1 MHIRCTLL
9 SYNTITKSL
18 IILIL
23 MRPRF
28 LGLKRSPAIASSI
41 PQTAPSVNQPPSF
54 PSLVTPMGTATSE
67 RSDVPDGPRRRW
79 SRRQQNRLPDRDRK
93 TSPNDVAPTMSAVR
107 RLLTGAQSES
117 SSKIRATKTLKQ
129 TPKTLAPTCPNC
141 VVNATKLISLDEQI
155 VLLRDLSVRCVP
167 EEEDRLEAVAKGD
180 YNCLLRLFQTACDV
194 QTVIGANVSRTSAMC
209 HLRAERL
216 NAMGITLFGQEST
229 VTLISNGAGIL
240 LLFQRESVLSLI
252 YEGMQFDLTSGEE
265 TSIDLII
272 KSVLEANLDAD
283 TDDLQAILSSV
294 KLAKQ
299 PDDADA
305 LDDVNLGGLD
315 IPGLRLLRAEVY
327 TTRVLCMMMKTEIYE
342 QGFYRKY
349 VHIDRLG
356 TTFTAVREGE
366 TSTLT
371 KINVLPDAMSRPVKH
386 GDDII
391 GEDVFMSRR
400 KGRKDKFRLSCS
412 VSVNVWEEYE
422 SPEWFGY
429 IHPPPNAD
437 AMRPANLKELKE
449 RLESYG
455 IPDGSE
461 VCRLVYHCLAHKS
474 RNSNVK
480 VDTISAARGYFMYL
494 KNFLKHG
501 TTGTNTNHIIESEE
515 LAVVF
520 DGIAFRVS
528 APQTEIRHMS
538 LFLSLL
544 ISDERER
551 NGRAVPKRPVIRRM
565 CSTSEVVLSLCR
577 DITYLNAD
585 YDEEGGTL
593 YSASA
598 EEENIAEAW
607 ATCMALY
614 VCDGYGCLE
623 GCFNC
628 AIENRRGAIVDEMAV
643 FMNDVQ
649 VPVVFDKLYRKNS
662 IAEELS
668 GMSDARGATYPGA
681 FISGRDQC
689 NERTY
694 LAGNSHRFTAS
705 SLTGVLQRDLR
716 LKVVIPAGILSRRFS
731 RGTGNSAFYVK
742 QEDLLDLTGSSRA
755 VPSLTLTDMTTV
767 GRNTLAAVGRAV

>member
-1 MHIRCTLL
+1 M
-9 SYNTITKSL
+9 
-18 IILIL
+18 
-23 MRPRF
+23 
-28 LGLKRSPAIASSI
+28 
-41 PQTAPSVNQPPSF
+41 
-54 PSLVTPMGTATSE
+54 
-67 RSDVPDGPRRRW
+67 
-79 SRRQQNRLPDRDRK
+79 
-93 TSPNDVAPTMSAVR
+93 
-107 RLLTGAQSES
+107 
-117 SSKIRATKTLKQ
+117 
-129 TPKTLAPTCPNC
+129 
-141 VVNATKLISLDEQI
+141 
-155 VLLRDLSVRCVP
+155 
-167 EEEDRLEAVAKGD
+167 DRLEAVAKGD
-180 YNCLLRLFQTACDV
+180 YHCLLRLFHTACEV
-194 QTVIGANVSRTSAMC
+194 QAIVGASVSKNSAMC
-209 HLRAERL
+209 HLRAERV
-216 NAMGITLFGQEST
+216 NAMGITLFGSDST
-229 VTLISNGAGIL
+229 VTLISNGAGV
-240 LLFQRESVLSLI
+240 LFIYQRESVISLI
-252 YEGMQFDLTSGEE
+252 YEGMQFDLTAGEE
-265 TSIDLII
+265 TNVDVIL
-272 KSVLEANLDAD
+272 KSLLETNVDAD
-283 TDDLQAILSSV
+283 VDDLNAILSSI
-294 KLAKQ
+294 KFSKQ
-299 PDDADA
+299 SAECDA
-305 LDDVNLGGLD
+305 LDDVNLGGLE
-315 IPGLRLLRAEVY
+315 IPGLRLTRGEVY
-327 TTRVLCMMMKTEIYE
+327 TTRVLCMMMKTDIYE

-356 TTFTAVREGE
+356 TTFTAVRDGE

-386 GDDII
+386 GSDLI
-391 GEDVFMSRR
+391 GEDIFMMRR

-437 AMRPANLKELKE
+437 AMRPATITELRA

-455 IPDGSE
+455 IPDGGE

-474 RNSNVK
+474 RNANVK
-480 VDTISAARGYFMYL
+480 VDTLSAARSYFMYV

-501 TTGTNTNHIIESEE
+501 TTGTNSNHIVEGDE
-515 LAVVF
+515 LAVVY

-528 APQTEIRHMS
+528 APQTEIRHRS

-551 NGRAVPKRPVIRRM
+551 NGKSVAKRSVIRRM
-565 CSTSEVVLSLCR
+565 CSTSEVVLSLCK
-577 DITYLNAD
+577 DITYLNAE

-598 EEENIAEAW
+598 EEENIVEAW
-607 ATCMALY
+607 TTCIALY

-689 NERTY
+689 NERTF
-694 LAGNSHRFTAS
+694 LAGKQHHLSNTSLAS
-705 SLTGVLQRDLR
+705 LLKGELR
-716 LKVVIPAGILSRRFS
+716 LEVTAPHVQYYRDGSVSVSAAEEDGLTTIHHISRDELESFGVS
-731 RGTGNSAFYVK
+731 
-742 QEDLLDLTGSSRA
+742 
-755 VPSLTLTDMTTV
+755 
-767 GRNTLAAVGRAV
+767 GRAEDAHNIVSKPHAILAIA